1 MDWSILLWNIN
12 IFLTFFKMQ
21 LSEFKSKI
29 QQIQAPLENLLDLFA
44 AMPLSVL
51 KTIALSQNQWVGP
64 TEGEVIG
71 EPSFLLD
78 ENDTPCIV
86 YYTNLGGV
94 GHIAVDEELMGKINE
109 FNTNFN
115 TQVFEA

>member
-1 MDWSILLWNIN
+1 MTFSQFVANIHSLIN
-12 IFLTFFKMQ
+12 
-21 LSEFKSKI
+21 
-29 QQIQAPLENLLDLFA
+29 PLEQLQDLFS
-44 AMPLSVL
+44 AMPLDTI
-51 KTIALSQNQWVGP
+51 KTMALARNQWVGP
-64 TEGEVIG
+64 ENGEVVG
-71 EPSFLLD
+71 EPSFTLD

>member
-1 MDWSILLWNIN
+1 M
-12 IFLTFFKMQ
+12 
-21 LSEFKSKI
+21 
-29 QQIQAPLENLLDLFA
+29 
-44 AMPLSVL
+44 
-51 KTIALSQNQWVGP
+51 
-64 TEGEVIG
+64 
-71 EPSFLLD
+71 
-78 ENDTPCIV
+78 